1 MVVSQA
7 PVEAERI
14 IRLLSIELASRRMAC
29 SLASWV
35 ELRKDLAEWR
45 PMEASRRCCS
55 RAQRGLPC
63 KRDSC
68 KSIFNGTRISWANRV
83 ILIFF
88 FGKITVV
95 SVNGLFLWLGRL
107 QFLFAS
113 VIIYG
118 KICKYFRGRE
128 IA

>member
-1 MVVSQA
+1 MEDA
-7 PVEAERI
+7 
-14 IRLLSIELASRRMAC
+14 IR
-29 SLASWV
+29 
-35 ELRKDLAEWR
+35 
-45 PMEASRRCCS
+45 P
-55 RAQRGLPC
+55 
-63 KRDSC
+63 
-68 KSIFNGTRISWANRV
+68 KSIFNGNRFSWANRV

-95 SVNGLFLWLGRL
+95 SVNGFFLWLGRL

-128 IA
+128 IPPKRLEGKHTSMPHKSTCQIRRNAAP